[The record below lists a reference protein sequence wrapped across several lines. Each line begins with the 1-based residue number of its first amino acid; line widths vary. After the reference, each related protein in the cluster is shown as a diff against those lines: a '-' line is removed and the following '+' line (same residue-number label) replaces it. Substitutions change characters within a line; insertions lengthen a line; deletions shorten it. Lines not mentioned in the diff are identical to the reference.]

1 MGQVIDL
8 TKSAKKRPIAKNGK
22 VRPPDRMPNRHR
34 RSREYLTADEVRQ
47 LITAAS
53 KLGRHGQRDAALI
66 LLAYRH
72 GLRVS
77 ELVALRWD
85 QVDLKGGLLHVH
97 RQKNGVPSTHP
108 LRGPEI
114 RALRQ
119 LQRDYP
125 DTPYIFVTER
135 KGPLTTATVRKLV
148 ARAGEAADL
157 GFPVHPHM
165 LRHACGYKL
174 ANAGH
179 DTRAIQHYMGHKNIQ
194 HTVRYTELAPD
205 RFKNFWTD

>member
-1 MGQVIDL
+1 MGEVVDL
-8 TKSAKKRPIAKNGK
+8 QKPGKRRPTTKNGK
-22 VRPPDRMPNRHR
+22 VRPPSRRSNLHR
-34 RSREYLTADEVRQ
+34 RSREYLTPDEMTR
-47 LITAAS
+47 LIAAAGR
-53 KLGRHGQRDAALI
+53 LGRHSARDAALV

-85 QVDLKGGLLHVH
+85 QVDLKQGLLHVR

-135 KGPLTTATVRKLV
+135 KGPLSTATVRKLV
-148 ARAGEAADL
+148 ARAGEEAML

-165 LRHACGYKL
+165 LRHACGFKL

-205 RFKNFWTD
+205 RFKDFWTD